1 MLQMFHKLG
10 LTCAARRPGC
20 LAPYLWVRCPDGP
33 DAENSWAWFH
43 RLLEG
48 CGVLCAPGAGFGQ
61 MGEGW
66 LRFTAFSWPEDT
78 AEALRRMEHFLR

>member
-33 DAENSWAWFH
+33 DAQNSWAWFH

-48 CGVLCAPGAGFGQ
+48 CGVLCAPGVGFGQ

-66 LRFTAFSWPEDT
+66 LRFTAFSRPEDT

>member
-10 LTCAARRPGC
+10 LTCVARRPGC

-33 DAENSWAWFH
+33 DAQNSWAWFH

-66 LRFTAFSWPEDT
+66 LRFTAFSRPEDT